1 MLLTK
6 SDITAA
12 KVGPITDWT
21 KSLVWGAAPF
31 PEGFV
36 PVLAVTNIGNPAC
49 GVLLRAAATGRFVI
63 GSSGSLRSLSDDF
76 AIQLINKVEVD
87 ENWKAG
93 SWGGAREGAGR
104 PKEVPEEAKRR
115 SIFLTDEEFQTVK
128 EWLALYRENKE
139 EELK

>member
-1 MLLTK
+1 MKLTQ

-12 KVGPITDWT
+12 KVGPISDWV

-36 PVLAVTNIGNPAC
+36 PILAVTNVGNPAC
-49 GVLLRAAATGRFVI
+49 GVLMRASATGRFMI
-63 GSSGSLRSLSDDF
+63 GSAGALRSLSEDF
-76 AIQLINKVEVD
+76 AMKLMAKAKVD
-87 ENWKAG
+87 DTWKCG

-115 SIFLTDEEFQTVK
+115 SIYLTDEEFQTVK

-139 EELK
+139 ELK